1 MQDLEDM
8 LGFRPHKIYFYLWK
22 YVSPLCLIVLIS
34 ATVIEMAISPPGYS
48 AWVQELVSVWPC
60 VWDSKKV
67 FGLMVDLYILCLQ
80 AQERFQ
86 SYPPW
91 ALAMCFALII
101 VAMLP
106 LPIVFIARR
115 FNLISDGSNKLSVS
129 YRKSM
134 MKDVSNLEEQ
144 DESRFIL
151 GSKPGE
157 APLSVPSRKGFLTP
171 GRSKALDPSSLS
183 PNICYGASYQNDAIS
198 PTTPTTPMSATTPE
212 SDS

>member
-1 MQDLEDM
+1 M
-8 LGFRPHKIYFYLWK
+8 LGFRPYKIYFYLWK

-34 ATVIEMAISPPGYS
+34 ATVIEMAISPPGYN
-48 AWVQELVSVWPC
+48 AWIQELVSVW
-60 VWDSKKV
+60 VWESNKL
-67 FGLMVDLYILCLQ
+67 FGLMSNSYMRLQ

-106 LPIVFIARR
+106 LPLVFIARR

-151 GSKPGE
+151 GAKPGE
-157 APLSVPSRKGFLTP
+157 APSSVPSHKAFLTP
-171 GRSKALDPSSLS
+171 GRNKPLDPNSLS
-183 PNICYGASYQNDAIS
+183 PNICYGTSYQNEAIS
-198 PTTPTTPMSATTPE
+198 PTTPTTPMTPTTPE

>member
-1 MQDLEDM
+1 
-8 LGFRPHKIYFYLWK
+8 
-22 YVSPLCLIVLIS
+22 
-34 ATVIEMAISPPGYS
+34 MANPS
-48 AWVQELVSVWPC
+48 
-60 VWDSKKV
+60 
-67 FGLMVDLYILCLQ
+67 FLCLQ

-101 VAMLP
+101 AAMLP

-115 FNLISDGSNKLSVS
+115 FNLMSDGSNKLSVS

-151 GSKPGE
+151 GAKPGE
-157 APLSVPSRKGFLTP
+157 APSSRKAFLSP
-171 GRSKALDPSSLS
+171 GRNQALDPNSLS
-183 PNICYGASYQNDAIS
+183 PNICYGTSYQNEAIS
-198 PTTPTTPMSATTPE
+198 PTTPSTPVTPTTPE

>member
-1 MQDLEDM
+1 M
-8 LGFRPHKIYFYLWK
+8 
-22 YVSPLCLIVLIS
+22 
-34 ATVIEMAISPPGYS
+34 
-48 AWVQELVSVWPC
+48 
-60 VWDSKKV
+60 
-67 FGLMVDLYILCLQ
+67 CLQ

-91 ALAMCFALII
+91 ALAMCFALIT

-106 LPIVFIARR
+106 LPIVFVARR

-151 GSKPGE
+151 GAKPGE
-157 APLSVPSRKGFLTP
+157 APSSVPSRKALLTP
-171 GRSKALDPSSLS
+171 GRSKALEPNSLS
-183 PNICYGASYQNDAIS
+183 PNVCYGTSYQNEAIS
-198 PTTPTTPMSATTPE
+198 PGTPTTPVTPTTPE

>member
-1 MQDLEDM
+1 
-8 LGFRPHKIYFYLWK
+8 
-22 YVSPLCLIVLIS
+22 
-34 ATVIEMAISPPGYS
+34 
-48 AWVQELVSVWPC
+48 
-60 VWDSKKV
+60 
-67 FGLMVDLYILCLQ
+67 
-80 AQERFQ
+80 
-86 SYPPW
+86 
-91 ALAMCFALII
+91 MCFALIV

-157 APLSVPSRKGFLTP
+157 APSSVPSRKAFLSP
-171 GRSKALDPSSLS
+171 GRSKALDPNSLS
-183 PNICYGASYQNDAIS
+183 PNICYGTSYQNEAIS
-198 PTTPTTPMSATTPE
+198 PTTPTTPMSPITPE

>member
-1 MQDLEDM
+1 
-8 LGFRPHKIYFYLWK
+8 
-22 YVSPLCLIVLIS
+22 
-34 ATVIEMAISPPGYS
+34 
-48 AWVQELVSVWPC
+48 
-60 VWDSKKV
+60 
-67 FGLMVDLYILCLQ
+67 
-80 AQERFQ
+80 
-86 SYPPW
+86 
-91 ALAMCFALII
+91 MCFALIV

-157 APLSVPSRKGFLTP
+157 APSSAPSRKAFLSP
-171 GRSKALDPSSLS
+171 GRSKALDPNSLS
-183 PNICYGASYQNDAIS
+183 PNICYGTSYQNEAIS
-198 PTTPTTPMSATTPE
+198 PTTPTTPMSPITPE

>member
-8 LGFRPHKIYFYLWK
+8 LGFRPYKIYFYLWK

-34 ATVIEMAISPPGYS
+34 ATVIELAISPPGYN
-48 AWVQELVSVWPC
+48 AWVQELVSVWARLCESHKMYGMMVKAYIPC
-60 VWDSKKV
+60 P
-67 FGLMVDLYILCLQ
+67 Q

-91 ALAMCFALII
+91 ALAMCFSLIV

-106 LPIVFIARR
+106 LPIVFLARR

-129 YRKSM
+129 YRKTM

-144 DESRFIL
+144 DEARFIL
-151 GSKPGE
+151 GAKPGE
-157 APLSVPSRKGFLTP
+157 APSSVPSRKPFLTP
-171 GRSKALDPSSLS
+171 GKNKPLDPNSLS
-183 PNICYGASYQNDAIS
+183 PNICYGTSYQNEAIS
-198 PTTPTTPMSATTPE
+198 PTTPTTPMTPTTPE